1 MHVAASLDFAS
12 GEIYVSP
19 AVILSS
25 SNLPPPPPS
34 PLFTLTS
41 HHLLFSV
48 SHVPIS
54 SPTISLSP
62 PPPPLSSLLLPPPP
76 SFLPFPPPLSEPKQV
91 EKLWT
96 SSYSCLMEGL
106 ERFQS
111 SANVP
116 NQALL
121 YANLGNLM
129 RSCAQAYGAALGE
142 EEERGEFTPQ
152 EKLYYGKA
160 AEFYIQGKQ
169 VRGGA

>member
-1 MHVAASLDFAS
+1 M
-12 GEIYVSP
+12 E
-19 AVILSS
+19 
-25 SNLPPPPPS
+25 
-34 PLFTLTS
+34 
-41 HHLLFSV
+41 LLQ
-48 SHVPIS
+48 
-54 SPTISLSP
+54 
-62 PPPPLSSLLLPPPP
+62 
-76 SFLPFPPPLSEPKQV
+76 E
-91 EKLWT
+91 
-96 SSYSCLMEGL
+96 

-169 VRGGA
+169 VRGGAGRRAIQPQPGLVSGTLIFF

>member
-1 MHVAASLDFAS
+1 MFP
-12 GEIYVSP
+12 SP
-19 AVILSS
+19 LPLFHYLPLPLPSPRSS
-25 SNLPPPPPS
+25 SLLPLLPPP
-34 PLFTLTS
+34 
-41 HHLLFSV
+41 
-48 SHVPIS
+48 S
-54 SPTISLSP
+54 SPS
-62 PPPPLSSLLLPPPP
+62 LSSLLLPPLL
-76 SFLPFPPPLSEPKQV
+76 SFLLSPPPLSEPKQV

-129 RSCAQAYGAALGE
+129 QSCAQAYGAALGE

-160 AEFYIQGKQ
+160 AELYIQGKQ
-169 VRGGA
+169 VRGGT